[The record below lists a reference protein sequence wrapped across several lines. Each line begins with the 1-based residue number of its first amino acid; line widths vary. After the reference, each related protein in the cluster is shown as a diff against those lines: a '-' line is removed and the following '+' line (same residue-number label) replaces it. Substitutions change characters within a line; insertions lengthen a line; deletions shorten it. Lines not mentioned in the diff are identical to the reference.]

1 MFYTIRREVLLTSS
15 RVPHFPK
22 EDTKLR
28 AQKVTRRRGGNP
40 ANTLEVLSDIL
51 RHAPSEPYYAL
62 PESEIKVHLISVL
75 PDAQSQDAEFIRG
88 SIPDVQIPGLWRK
101 SHKQAASSMIIQS
114 KRDDTRTIVSHG
126 GDMPEMT
133 CEEFI
138 TELRLTVPEQDLG
151 EQAWIHFEGRVPE
164 ITTECVRALRGM
176 SGWDFI
182 ISVEC
187 EKPDRKGLDQAV
199 ELADVVFYSKLWA
212 EVCLNHTLRMP
223 GSTLTFV

>member
-1 MFYTIRREVLLTSS
+1 MLLTNF

-51 RHAPSEPYYAL
+51 RYAL
-62 PESEIKVHLISVL
+62 LRSHHSYPDPEIKLHLISVL

-88 SIPDVQIPGLWRK
+88 SIREVQIPGLWRND
-101 SHKQAASSMIIQS
+101 HQLAASSMIIQS
-114 KRDDTRTIVSHG
+114 KQDDTRTIVSHG

-138 TELRLTVPEQDLG
+138 TELRHTVDAFSVG
-151 EQAWIHFEGRVPE
+151 EKAWIPVVSALYEG
-164 ITTECVRALRGM
+164 CQ
-176 SGWDFI
+176 SG
-182 ISVEC
+182 
-187 EKPDRKGLDQAV
+187 
-199 ELADVVFYSKLWA
+199 
-212 EVCLNHTLRMP
+212 
-223 GSTLTFV
+223 TFRSA

>member
-1 MFYTIRREVLLTSS
+1 MLLTNF

-51 RHAPSEPYYAL
+51 RHALLQSHHSYPDP
-62 PESEIKVHLISVL
+62 EIKLHLISVL

-88 SIPDVQIPGLWRK
+88 SIREVQIPGLWRND
-101 SHKQAASSMIIQS
+101 HQLAASSMIIQS
-114 KRDDTRTIVSHG
+114 KQDDTRTIVSHG

-138 TELRLTVPEQDLG
+138 TELRHTVDAFSVG
-151 EQAWIHFEGRVPE
+151 EKAWIHFEGRAPE
-164 ITTECVRALRGM
+164 ITTGCVRALRGM
-176 SGWDFI
+176 SEWDFP

-187 EKPDRKGLDQAV
+187 EKPDRKGLDQAA

-212 EVCLNHTLRMP
+212 EVCYTQIYAP
-223 GSTLTFV
+223 AYQYVDSV